1 MKAPKFFFFFGVLL
15 VLFEWLRVYFIMPM
29 PGSQRINS
37 IDLAYFF
44 HQYRWIIRMVCLLAL
59 IIGFRATFKLYPK
72 SLIVLLLFL
81 AGSSYVTNFIMS
93 ADQMFQLIK
102 TKTFTKQE
110 KNNIDLDRL
119 IIGVE
124 FNNEAVAYPVQI
136 IAHHH
141 QISDT
146 VGGVPVLVTYCS
158 VCRTARVF
166 SPKINNKITQFRL
179 VGMDHFNAMFE
190 DPQTHSWWRQVNGTA
205 VTGPLKGKKLKELF
219 SKQITLR
226 TWLEMHP
233 DSRILQADPF
243 FKKQYDGLI
252 PFETGTSR
260 SSLTGRDTQNG
271 AEKNWMVWLS
281 RGENTKSISWNLL
294 EKTSIKVI
302 NDKAD
307 SILIVNNDGASVLSF
322 TVQQNTSE
330 NIGKIGFKLD
340 KKLNR
345 LYIFPKDKNSNWIDS
360 FALSGQALTLNTK
373 HNLLPMQCY
382 QEYNHS
388 YHVFNSPNKIK

>member
-15 VLFEWLRVYFIMPM
+15 ILFEWLRVYFIMPM
-29 PGSQRINS
+29 PGSQGINS
-37 IDLAYFF
+37 IDLAYFL
-44 HQYRWIIRMVCLLAL
+44 HQYRWIIRMVCLLPM
-59 IIGFRATFKLYPK
+59 IIGLRATLKLYPK
-72 SLIVLLLFL
+72 SLIVLMLFL
-81 AGSSYVTNFIMS
+81 IGSSYVTNFIMS

-102 TKTFTKQE
+102 SKSFAKQE
-110 KNNIDLDRL
+110 KNNIELDRL

-141 QISDT
+141 QISDN

-205 VTGPLKGKKLKELF
+205 IAGPLKGKKLKELF

-260 SSLTGRDTQNG
+260 SSLTGRDTQLG
-271 AEKNWMVWLS
+271 ADKNWMVWL
-281 RGENTKSISWNLL
+281 RNGDNTKTISWNYL
-294 EKTSIKVI
+294 EKTQLKVI
-302 NDKAD
+302 SDQAD
-307 SILIVNNDGASVLSF
+307 SILILSNDGKSVLSF
-322 TVQQNTSE
+322 SLKQNNAKKMGS
-330 NIGKIGFKLD
+330 ISFKFD
-340 KKLNR
+340 NKFNR
-345 LYIFPKDKNSNWIDS
+345 LYVLPNNKEANWIDS
-360 FALSGQALTLNTK
+360 FTLGGVSLSSKSKHSLT
-373 HNLLPMQCY
+373 PMQCY

-388 YHVFNSPNKIK
+388 YEVFNSKKE